1 VDSIIEKGNPSAAGR
16 QKKDKGRK
24 AVEKKAHTLGKL
36 VVEYIATGDL
46 KPNAYNPNRQS
57 QDDFELLLRSMEEDG
72 FTQPI
77 VALPDN
83 TIVDGEHRW
92 RAARELGYTTVPVV
106 HVDMTPEQMRIATL
120 RHNRARGSEDYDLA
134 TQVLKDLQELGAL
147 DWAQDSLML
156 DDAEINRL
164 LNDLPAPESLAG
176 EDFSNAWAPG
186 ERTEQETE
194 GVTEGGA
201 AIRVSTTAEAADAL
215 REEERRL
222 AQAVTEEDRI
232 AARKD
237 LNIYRLSLVFSGD
250 EAGIVKGALG
260 DTPAHT
266 ILEWC
271 KANQPVE
278 AK

>member
-1 VDSIIEKGNPSAAGR
+1 MAESIIEKGNPASAGR
-16 QKKDKGRK
+16 TKKDKGRK
-24 AVEKKAHTLGKL
+24 AVEKKANALGKL
-36 VVEYIATGDL
+36 AVTYVPTGDM

-92 RAARELGYTTVPVV
+92 RAARELGYTEVPVV
-106 HVDMTPEQMRIATL
+106 HVNMTPEQMRIATL

-164 LNDLPAPESLAG
+164 LNDMPAPESLAG
-176 EDFSNAWAPG
+176 DEFSGAWEPG
-186 ERTEQETE
+186 ERPEQEAE

-201 AIRVSTTAEAADAL
+201 AIRVSTTPAAADAL

-222 AQAVTEEDRI
+222 AAAVTEEERA
-232 AARKD
+232 AARRD
-237 LNIYRLSLVFSGD
+237 LNIFRLSLVFSGE
-250 EAGIVKGALG
+250 EATIVKGALG

-266 ILEWC
+266 ILQWC
-271 KANQPVE
+271 KDSTNGS
-278 AK
+278 